1 MEQFKDVNRRKSKH
15 KEKLNIAMFGQKRI
29 PSREGGVEI
38 VVEELCSRMVAQ
50 GHNVTCY
57 DRGGH
62 HVSGSEYDSKRLKE
76 YKGIRLKTVPT
87 IEKKGLA
94 AVSSSFF
101 AALCCA
107 FGRYDIVHIHAEGP
121 AFFAWLPKLFG
132 KKVIVT
138 IHGLD
143 WQREKWKSGFGSKF
157 IHQGEKNAVKYADE
171 IIVLSK
177 GVQDYFEKEYGRKTV
192 FIPNGVNRP
201 KIQLL
206 ESVLAQKNI
215 YVDILA
221 RDDGSTD
228 KTVEIL
234 KKYDRV
240 KVYGGNNLKPAKSF
254 LDLIWKADINYD
266 YYALCDQDD
275 VWKEEKIISAVKCI
289 ENIDKPALYSSAVEV
304 VDKDLT
310 FIRKSFTDNTF
321 KNPLYDILT
330 YGTPGCTFVF
340 NKALMEK
347 LKQYKPSV
355 ISMHDSWISFVCL
368 AVNGFFYSD
377 QNAYI
382 MYRQHDAN
390 VLGAQRHSLK
400 DTLRGIIKNK
410 NVLRSDMAKEILKG
424 YSEMMPEKTKEDFI
438 FFAEYKDN
446 LKYKLKILMLP
457 YNKKKTTK
465 RTFEKVKLRIVFN
478 TI

>member
-1 MEQFKDVNRRKSKH
+1 MCRCLILLSTYN
-15 KEKLNIAMFGQKRI
+15 
-29 PSREGGVEI
+29 
-38 VVEELCSRMVAQ
+38 
-50 GHNVTCY
+50 
-57 DRGGH
+57 
-62 HVSGSEYDSKRLKE
+62 
-76 YKGIRLKTVPT
+76 
-87 IEKKGLA
+87 
-94 AVSSSFF
+94 
-101 AALCCA
+101 
-107 FGRYDIVHIHAEGP
+107 
-121 AFFAWLPKLFG
+121 
-132 KKVIVT
+132 
-138 IHGLD
+138 
-143 WQREKWKSGFGSKF
+143 
-157 IHQGEKNAVKYADE
+157 GEKYLPE
-171 IIVLSK
+171 
-177 GVQDYFEKEYGRKTV
+177 
-192 FIPNGVNRP
+192 
-201 KIQLL
+201 LL
-206 ESVLAQKNI
+206 ESVLAQKDI

-340 NKALMEK
+340 NKALMKK

>member
-1 MEQFKDVNRRKSKH
+1 MCRCLILLSTYN
-15 KEKLNIAMFGQKRI
+15 
-29 PSREGGVEI
+29 
-38 VVEELCSRMVAQ
+38 
-50 GHNVTCY
+50 
-57 DRGGH
+57 
-62 HVSGSEYDSKRLKE
+62 
-76 YKGIRLKTVPT
+76 
-87 IEKKGLA
+87 
-94 AVSSSFF
+94 
-101 AALCCA
+101 
-107 FGRYDIVHIHAEGP
+107 
-121 AFFAWLPKLFG
+121 
-132 KKVIVT
+132 
-138 IHGLD
+138 
-143 WQREKWKSGFGSKF
+143 
-157 IHQGEKNAVKYADE
+157 GEKYLPE
-171 IIVLSK
+171 
-177 GVQDYFEKEYGRKTV
+177 
-192 FIPNGVNRP
+192 
-201 KIQLL
+201 LL
-206 ESVLAQKNI
+206 ESVLAQKDI

-355 ISMHDSWISFVCL
+355 ISMHDSWIRFVCL

-400 DTLRGIIKNK
+400 DTLMGIVKNK

-424 YSEMMPEKTKEDFI
+424 YSEMMPEKTKEAFI
-438 FFAEYKDN
+438 AFAEYKEN

-465 RTFEKVKLRIVFN
+465 RTFEKVKLRVVFN

>member
-1 MEQFKDVNRRKSKH
+1 MLVWQFLFLLRCRLFTNIIKSVIIAFGDSGETIENFGGNSSTGLSSRMIQLSGITWMLIH
-15 KEKLNIAMFGQKRI
+15 NAVFGLGASCHTRGKLSYRI
-29 PSREGGVEI
+29 NGIWQVRDTIDNGYVGYF
-38 VVEELCSRMVAQ
+38 VEEGLLGGIACFSLFYSLLKSSWKRATFKNSRNM
-50 GHNVTCY
+50 NN
-57 DRGGH
+57 
-62 HVSGSEYDSKRLKE
+62 
-76 YKGIRLKTVPT
+76 
-87 IEKKGLA
+87 
-94 AVSSSFF
+94 SFF
-101 AALCCA
+101 LC
-107 FGRYDIVHIHAEGP
+107 FVSYV
-121 AFFAWLPKLFG
+121 
-132 KKVIVT
+132 
-138 IHGLD
+138 
-143 WQREKWKSGFGSKF
+143 
-157 IHQGEKNAVKYADE
+157 AVM
-171 IIVLSK
+171 
-177 GVQDYFEKEYGRKTV
+177 
-192 FIPNGVNRP
+192 
-201 KIQLL
+201 
-206 ESVLAQKNI
+206 ESVLAQKDI

-228 KTVEIL
+228 KTLEIL

-254 LDLIWKADINYD
+254 LDLIWKSDINYD

-400 DTLRGIIKNK
+400 DTLRGIVKNK

-424 YSEMMPEKTKEDFI
+424 YSEMMPEKTKEAFI
-438 FFAEYKDN
+438 TFAEYKEN

>member
-1 MEQFKDVNRRKSKH
+1 MMFSIVIPLYNKAKS
-15 KEKLNIAMFGQKRI
+15 IANTIQSILGQ
-29 PSREGGVEI
+29 SFADF
-38 VVEELCSRMVAQ
+38 EL
-50 GHNVTCY
+50 
-57 DRGGH
+57 
-62 HVSGSEYDSKRLKE
+62 
-76 YKGIRLKTVPT
+76 
-87 IEKKGLA
+87 
-94 AVSSSFF
+94 
-101 AALCCA
+101 
-107 FGRYDIVHIHAEGP
+107 
-121 AFFAWLPKLFG
+121 
-132 KKVIVT
+132 
-138 IHGLD
+138 
-143 WQREKWKSGFGSKF
+143 
-157 IHQGEKNAVKYADE
+157 
-171 IIVLSK
+171 IIV
-177 GVQDYFEKEYGRKTV
+177 
-192 FIPNGVNRP
+192 
-201 KIQLL
+201 
-206 ESVLAQKNI
+206 
-215 YVDILA
+215 
-221 RDDGSTD
+221 DDGSTD
-228 KTVEIL
+228 KTVETL
-234 KKYDRV
+234 KSYDRV

>member
-1 MEQFKDVNRRKSKH
+1 MPIIS
-15 KEKLNIAMFGQKRI
+15 
-29 PSREGGVEI
+29 
-38 VVEELCSRMVAQ
+38 VVMPVYNAESFLEEAINSILRQ
-50 GHNVTCY
+50 TFY
-57 DRGGH
+57 DF
-62 HVSGSEYDSKRLKE
+62 E
-76 YKGIRLKTVPT
+76 
-87 IEKKGLA
+87 
-94 AVSSSFF
+94 
-101 AALCCA
+101 
-107 FGRYDIVHIHAEGP
+107 
-121 AFFAWLPKLFG
+121 
-132 KKVIVT
+132 
-138 IHGLD
+138 
-143 WQREKWKSGFGSKF
+143 F
-157 IHQGEKNAVKYADE
+157 I
-171 IIVLSK
+171 II
-177 GVQDYFEKEYGRKTV
+177 
-192 FIPNGVNRP
+192 N
-201 KIQLL
+201 
-206 ESVLAQKNI
+206 
-215 YVDILA
+215 
-221 RDDGSTD
+221 DGSTD

-400 DTLRGIIKNK
+400 DTLMGIVKNK

-424 YSEMMPEKTKEDFI
+424 YSEMMPEKTKEAFI
-438 FFAEYKDN
+438 AFAEYKEN

-465 RTFEKVKLRIVFN
+465 RTFEKVKLRVVFN

>member
-1 MEQFKDVNRRKSKH
+1 MYRCLILLSTYN
-15 KEKLNIAMFGQKRI
+15 
-29 PSREGGVEI
+29 
-38 VVEELCSRMVAQ
+38 
-50 GHNVTCY
+50 
-57 DRGGH
+57 
-62 HVSGSEYDSKRLKE
+62 
-76 YKGIRLKTVPT
+76 
-87 IEKKGLA
+87 
-94 AVSSSFF
+94 
-101 AALCCA
+101 
-107 FGRYDIVHIHAEGP
+107 
-121 AFFAWLPKLFG
+121 
-132 KKVIVT
+132 
-138 IHGLD
+138 
-143 WQREKWKSGFGSKF
+143 
-157 IHQGEKNAVKYADE
+157 GEKYLPE
-171 IIVLSK
+171 
-177 GVQDYFEKEYGRKTV
+177 
-192 FIPNGVNRP
+192 
-201 KIQLL
+201 LL
-206 ESVLAQKNI
+206 ESVLAQKDI

-340 NKALMEK
+340 NKELMKK
-347 LKQYKPSV
+347 LKQYKP
-355 ISMHDSWISFVCL
+355 

-400 DTLRGIIKNK
+400 DTLTGIVKNK

-424 YSEMMPEKTKEDFI
+424 YSEMMPEKTKEAFI
-438 FFAEYKDN
+438 VFTEYKEN

>member
-1 MEQFKDVNRRKSKH
+1 MCRCLILLSTYN
-15 KEKLNIAMFGQKRI
+15 
-29 PSREGGVEI
+29 
-38 VVEELCSRMVAQ
+38 
-50 GHNVTCY
+50 
-57 DRGGH
+57 
-62 HVSGSEYDSKRLKE
+62 
-76 YKGIRLKTVPT
+76 
-87 IEKKGLA
+87 
-94 AVSSSFF
+94 
-101 AALCCA
+101 
-107 FGRYDIVHIHAEGP
+107 
-121 AFFAWLPKLFG
+121 
-132 KKVIVT
+132 
-138 IHGLD
+138 
-143 WQREKWKSGFGSKF
+143 
-157 IHQGEKNAVKYADE
+157 GEKYLPE
-171 IIVLSK
+171 
-177 GVQDYFEKEYGRKTV
+177 
-192 FIPNGVNRP
+192 
-201 KIQLL
+201 LL

-438 FFAEYKDN
+438 FFAEYAVF
-446 LKYKLKILMLP
+446 LLFSSYGLHLP
-457 YNKKKTTK
+457 HGLYPSLISSSLEPVNVFLFPSLISFTPEHSGVWN
-465 RTFEKVKLRIVFN
+465 FFVFSFN
-478 TI
+478 TYVFFSVFPLVFPVPTDASASESTAFPVA

>member
-1 MEQFKDVNRRKSKH
+1 MVHILLSTYNGEKYIIEQLESIFH
-15 KEKLNIAMFGQKRI
+15 Q
-29 PSREGGVEI
+29 
-38 VVEELCSRMVAQ
+38 
-50 GHNVTCY
+50 TCQ
-57 DRGGH
+57 
-62 HVSGSEYDSKRLKE
+62 E
-76 YKGIRLKTVPT
+76 IRLY
-87 IEKKGLA
+87 I
-94 AVSSSFF
+94 
-101 AALCCA
+101 
-107 FGRYDIVHIHAEGP
+107 
-121 AFFAWLPKLFG
+121 
-132 KKVIVT
+132 
-138 IHGLD
+138 
-143 WQREKWKSGFGSKF
+143 
-157 IHQGEKNAVKYADE
+157 
-171 IIVLSK
+171 
-177 GVQDYFEKEYGRKTV
+177 
-192 FIPNGVNRP
+192 
-201 KIQLL
+201 
-206 ESVLAQKNI
+206 
-215 YVDILA
+215 
-221 RDDGSTD
+221 RDDGSEDSTVEKIRQYLAAHPEYQG
-228 KTVEIL
+228 KTVWVE
-234 KKYDRV
+234 
-240 KVYGGNNLKPAKSF
+240 NEAHENLGYMKSY
-254 LDLIWKADINYD
+254 WKLLREASGAQ
-266 YYALCDQDD
+266 YYAFCDQDD